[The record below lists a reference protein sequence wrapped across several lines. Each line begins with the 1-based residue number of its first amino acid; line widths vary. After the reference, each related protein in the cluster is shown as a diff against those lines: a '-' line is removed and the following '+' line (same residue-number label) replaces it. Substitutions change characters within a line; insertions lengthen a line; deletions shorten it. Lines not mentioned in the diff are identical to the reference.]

1 MQSLWSTSLSR
12 ALGRRHRRAG
22 RAAEAF
28 VASLGQV
35 AYVST
40 GFTSDQFCVICLLSG
55 ELSSRELGER
65 SDRHSRSHE
74 CARQRARR
82 RNARP
87 VSNFVMLLR
96 VTALAAAAAAA
107 ASAPPFVTA
116 TALRPARRAQDF
128 EECPVL
134 TKIKKDDCGDVMCTV
149 IFDQALFSAQ
159 DRFLRP
165 LRDRW
170 TGRDSEDLR
179 NALDRSTTR
188 AIQLCKRSLHLVAKP
203 VFLEH
208 WESSRI
214 AHADRPD
221 RRK

>member
-1 MQSLWSTSLSR
+1 
-12 ALGRRHRRAG
+12 
-22 RAAEAF
+22 
-28 VASLGQV
+28 
-35 AYVST
+35 
-40 GFTSDQFCVICLLSG
+40 
-55 ELSSRELGER
+55 
-65 SDRHSRSHE
+65 
-74 CARQRARR
+74 
-82 RNARP
+82 
-87 VSNFVMLLR
+87 MLLHI
-96 VTALAAAAAAA
+96 TALVAAAAT
-107 ASAPPFVTA
+107 SPPFKTA
-116 TALRPARRAQDF
+116 VGLRPAARGLQDF
-128 EECPVL
+128 AECPVL